1 MILLKFWLE
10 VRADDQRWRL
20 GSGLMTAKNM
30 EAVEKGLDVLHPL
43 DDYEAARKRRVSADH
58 SLVAAHLRTVPDTH

>member
-1 MILLKFWLE
+1 
-10 VRADDQRWRL
+10 
-20 GSGLMTAKNM
+20 MTAKNM

-58 SLVAAHLRTVPDTH
+58 SLVAATSGRSRTLIEGKRT